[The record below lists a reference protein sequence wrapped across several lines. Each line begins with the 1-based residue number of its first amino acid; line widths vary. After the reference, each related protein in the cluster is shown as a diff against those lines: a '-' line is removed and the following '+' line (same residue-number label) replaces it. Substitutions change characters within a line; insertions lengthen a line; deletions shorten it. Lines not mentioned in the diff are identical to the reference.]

1 MAGRAEDEMKK
12 DISSQLPRELAI
24 VNDTSV
30 GDVTMNVTATGGHSL
45 RNDVSRME
53 AIAATLRPRPL
64 PVIPPASTVETT
76 PAEGPRLAV
85 FDYFGSTM
93 VDFIVGPQGRK
104 ISIHANI
111 LLANPDC
118 ACFRETLQR
127 QKNGH
132 GAKKLRLMD
141 HPDVVGLMTQFLY
154 TGKVPFIPRRL
165 LQKHCAPAA
174 RHPITMLSHT
184 CVKNDSV
191 RVGNVTPAAVSPEKF
206 QTMPWSISTSAEEI
220 RLRDYGNYEL
230 QMSQKSA
237 AATAPTADNA
247 EGRSQTVRYWREC
260 VQLHL
265 QNVEKIPVFGMSI
278 VRVEAEL
285 YQLKLVQLM
294 LFADRYNMAWL
305 FHDTLASYC
314 KGEALFQRDR
324 PVERHV
330 ELAYRCATF
339 RLLPELM
346 VEYGRFCAWRRD
358 SDIDIMF
365 GGYLPDF
372 VADVKLK
379 KTEGNP
385 IPPIIGRFLRAQI

>member
-1 MAGRAEDEMKK
+1 
-12 DISSQLPRELAI
+12 
-24 VNDTSV
+24 
-30 GDVTMNVTATGGHSL
+30 
-45 RNDVSRME
+45 
-53 AIAATLRPRPL
+53 
-64 PVIPPASTVETT
+64 
-76 PAEGPRLAV
+76 
-85 FDYFGSTM
+85 
-93 VDFIVGPQGRK
+93 
-104 ISIHANI
+104 
-111 LLANPDC
+111 
-118 ACFRETLQR
+118 
-127 QKNGH
+127 
-132 GAKKLRLMD
+132 
-141 HPDVVGLMTQFLY
+141 
-154 TGKVPFIPRRL
+154 
-165 LQKHCAPAA
+165 
-174 RHPITMLSHT
+174 
-184 CVKNDSV
+184 
-191 RVGNVTPAAVSPEKF
+191 
-206 QTMPWSISTSAEEI
+206 MPWSISTSAEEI

-247 EGRSQTVRYWREC
+247 EGRSQT
-260 VQLHL
+260 
-265 QNVEKIPVFGMSI
+265 NMEKIPVFGMSI
-278 VRVEAEL
+278 LRVEAEL

>member
-1 MAGRAEDEMKK
+1 
-12 DISSQLPRELAI
+12 
-24 VNDTSV
+24 
-30 GDVTMNVTATGGHSL
+30 
-45 RNDVSRME
+45 
-53 AIAATLRPRPL
+53 
-64 PVIPPASTVETT
+64 
-76 PAEGPRLAV
+76 
-85 FDYFGSTM
+85 M

-247 EGRSQTVRYWREC
+247 EGRSRTVRYWREC
-260 VQLHL
+260 VQPHL

-278 VRVEAEL
+278 LRVEAEL

-294 LFADRYNMAWL
+294 LFADSYNMAWL